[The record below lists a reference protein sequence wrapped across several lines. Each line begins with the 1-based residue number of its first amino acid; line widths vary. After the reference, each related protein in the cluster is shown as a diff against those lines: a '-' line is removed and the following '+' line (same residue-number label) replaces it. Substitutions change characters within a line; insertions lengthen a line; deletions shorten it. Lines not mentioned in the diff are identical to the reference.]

1 MPDQHAH
8 RFGASSDA
16 VAEVRQRGLSDAL
29 GKQIVTG
36 ALAPGSVLTL
46 ESLQERFGVSRTV
59 ARDGVKVLESLGL
72 LYSKRRVGLVVTE
85 PRAWNVY
92 APLVIRWRLDSADA
106 RATYI
111 ELTQLRIAVE
121 PEAAELAAQR
131 RSGAEADE
139 LRRLAARMRTLGEAG
154 ELEQFMVVDVAF
166 HCLILEASGNTMFAA
181 LGDVVGEALHG
192 RTTHGL
198 MPATPMPEALDAHDA
213 VAHAIAHQYPDAAR
227 KQMQFLVD
235 EVRAA
240 LEHDAVGDAHLRAP
254 VIPTDERALR

>member
-1 MPDQHAH
+1 MPDKHAH

-16 VAEVRQRGLSDAL
+16 VARVRQRGLSDAL
-29 GKQIVTG
+29 GKEIVTG
-36 ALAPGSVLTL
+36 DLAPGSVLTL
-46 ESLQERFGVSRTV
+46 ESLQERFGISRTV

-92 APLVIRWRLDSADA
+92 APMVIRWRLDSDGA
-106 RATYI
+106 RRTYI

-121 PEAAELAAQR
+121 PEAAELAAQHR
-131 RSGAEADE
+131 TGAEADE
-139 LRRLAARMRTLGEAG
+139 LLRLAARMRTLGEAG
-154 ELEQFMVVDVAF
+154 ALDEFMVVDVAF
-166 HCLILEASGNTMFAA
+166 HCLILDASGNTMFAA

-198 MPATPMPEALDAHDA
+198 MPATPMPEALDAHDE
-213 VAHAIAHQYPDAAR
+213 VARAIARQDPGLAR
-227 KQMQFLVD
+227 SQMQFLVD

-240 LEHDAVGDAHLRAP
+240 LEHDAVGDAHLRTP
-254 VIPTDERALR
+254 LVPRIGVP

>member
-1 MPDQHAH
+1 MPDKYAR
-8 RFGASSDA
+8 RFEAASDA
-16 VAEVRQRGLSDAL
+16 VARVRQRGLSDAL
-29 GKQIVTG
+29 GKEIVTG
-36 ALAPGSVLTL
+36 DLAPGSVLTL

-85 PRAWNVY
+85 TRAWNVY
-92 APLVIRWRLDSADA
+92 APMVIRWRLDSEGA
-106 RATYI
+106 RGTYI

-121 PEAAELAAQR
+121 PEAAELAAQHR
-131 RSGAEADE
+131 TGAEADE
-139 LRRLAARMRTLGEAG
+139 VLRLGARMRALGEAG
-154 ELEQFMVVDVAF
+154 ALEEFMVVDVAF

-198 MPATPMPEALDAHDA
+198 MTTTPMPEALSAHDE
-213 VAHAIAHQYPDAAR
+213 VARAIARQDPGAAR
-227 KQMQFLVD
+227 RQMQFLVD

-240 LEHDAVGDAHLRAP
+240 LEHGAVGDAHLRTP
-254 VIPTDERALR
+254 LVPPDERALR